1 MDLTKGYIGTSNG
14 IYVFHTGY
22 DEKTGKYDENQMSIE
37 ASAIEG
43 TTGISSSDLYHSQ
56 IGTMIRVGK
65 YVFAVHQTKGLLV
78 IDPKEDKVINTILK
92 PEEDSNHGLGS
103 IVLSKDGNLWASVTF
118 ELTGTGATMPYMWK
132 VNPYTLTTQ
141 R

>member
-1 MDLTKGYIGTSNG
+1 VDLTKGYIGTSNG

-56 IGTMIRVGK
+56 IRILI
-65 YVFAVHQTKGLLV
+65 YVITENLISREPTTGALSFP
-78 IDPKEDKVINTILK
+78 IDLIL
-92 PEEDSNHGLGS
+92 
-103 IVLSKDGNLWASVTF
+103 F
-118 ELTGTGATMPYMWK
+118 RTGTAVLIRWMIICIVSFIM
-132 VNPYTLTTQ
+132 NS
-141 R
+141 